1 MEGGLIGK
9 DICLPC
15 CLQRYWID
23 RLGRVRRLSRG
34 LTGDFKDVA
43 PIWIDIHFWEII

>member
-1 MEGGLIGK
+1 MREGCQLARIYK
-9 DICLPC
+9 SSLLSAKIL
-15 CLQRYWID
+15 D

-34 LTGDFKDVA
+34 LAGDFKDIA